1 MLPTR
6 ATLYRD
12 GLLENAICNL
22 CNTEEQTLP
31 DMVMNCVVTTGFWT
45 LFQNWWHTKTSEN
58 IKLSISHILYGWHD
72 RTKHWQVLNY
82 CLLIAKYCI
91 FCASQPGDELNFQ
104 SFLLRIQGKIE
115 ILKEIATANQSLPNY
130 YRTCVVLLKYCTLS
144 LKRFIIY

>member
-1 MLPTR
+1 MLFAITKEVKIIMFQYKVIHNVLPTR

-22 CNTEEQTLP
+22 CSTEEQTLHH
-31 DMVMNCVVTTGFWT
+31 MLMSCVVTTGFCS
-45 LFQNWWHTKTSEN
+45 LFQNWWHRITSEN

-91 FCASQPGDELNFQ
+91 FCASQRGDELNFQ
-104 SFLLRIQGKIE
+104 SFLLRIQEK
-115 ILKEIATANQSLPNY
+115 N
-130 YRTCVVLLKYCTLS
+130 
-144 LKRFIIY
+144 